1 MKGKP
6 FRRRAFSCVR
16 VAPPVSSPDTSQRVS
31 RADELGSSGDSSSGR
46 RRSFSSVSRTSEICL
61 ASSRVGAIMIARVP
75 IERSMYDSVLSGRR
89 SWMIGRRNDNVFPDP
104 VWDWMNKSLDAIS
117 SDVESA
123 IGRVAL
129 WIEVGLDTFILE
141 DRCVII
147 SGSRP
152 RPEKA
157 EGSVNGALLGFMLV
171 FGTAFGA

>member
-1 MKGKP
+1 
-6 FRRRAFSCVR
+6 
-16 VAPPVSSPDTSQRVS
+16 
-31 RADELGSSGDSSSGR
+31 
-46 RRSFSSVSRTSEICL
+46 
-61 ASSRVGAIMIARVP
+61 
-75 IERSMYDSVLSGRR
+75 
-89 SWMIGRRNDNVFPDP
+89 MIGRRNDNVFPDP

-157 EGSVNGALLGFMLV
+157 EGSVNGALLGFILV
-171 FGTAFGA
+171 FGTAFGAGASILGLYEKRDDIICVGGREVCGRRGGCEVLWGGRENMAGIE